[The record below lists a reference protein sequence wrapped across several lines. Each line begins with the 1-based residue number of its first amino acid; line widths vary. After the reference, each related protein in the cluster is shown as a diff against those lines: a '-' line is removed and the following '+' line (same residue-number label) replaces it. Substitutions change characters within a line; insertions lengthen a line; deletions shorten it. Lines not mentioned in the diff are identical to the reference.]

1 MWLEPSE
8 QRRVVDV
15 DINSS
20 RCCYQDVSFFFF
32 KKIGGHWLVLSLQ
45 SHIMV
50 GNSGPPVM
58 PTF

>member
-32 KKIGGHWLVLSLQ
+32 LKNRRPLASFE
-45 SHIMV
+45 
-50 GNSGPPVM
+50 PPE
-58 PTF
+58 PHNGRQ